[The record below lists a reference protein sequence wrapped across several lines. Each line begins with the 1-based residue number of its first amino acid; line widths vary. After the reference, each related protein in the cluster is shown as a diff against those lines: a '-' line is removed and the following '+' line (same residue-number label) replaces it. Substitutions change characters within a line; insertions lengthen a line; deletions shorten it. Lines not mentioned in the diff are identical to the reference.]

1 LCNRMII
8 KKNWLLIRTKSLLV
22 CFKTRN
28 NSSIYVYTSIHIVLM
43 PPVTYIQTKIDK
55 DLEGISKTYLILL
68 QWNFMQEMCMMS
80 IV

>member
-1 LCNRMII
+1 
-8 KKNWLLIRTKSLLV
+8 
-22 CFKTRN
+22 
-28 NSSIYVYTSIHIVLM
+28 M